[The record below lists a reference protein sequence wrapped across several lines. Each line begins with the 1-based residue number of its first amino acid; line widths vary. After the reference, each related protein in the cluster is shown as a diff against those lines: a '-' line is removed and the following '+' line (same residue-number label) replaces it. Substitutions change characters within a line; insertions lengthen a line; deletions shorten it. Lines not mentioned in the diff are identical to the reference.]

1 MTLLRKDKLE
11 SFKKE
16 LLARRQVLA
25 EDLRQATADFI
36 NDDEVF
42 SDAIDQA
49 SADADKSLAVQMKN
63 RDRDVLW
70 GIDEAL
76 RRIDTGIFGQC
87 EGCEEDITEARMRA
101 NPSTTLC
108 IDCKAELESEQTRF
122 PGRAS

>member
-16 LLARRQVLA
+16 LLARREALA
-25 EDLRQATADFI
+25 SELRQATADFI
-36 NDDEVF
+36 NDDETYTD
-42 SDAIDQA
+42 SIDQA

-63 RDRDVLW
+63 RGRDSLVELN
-70 GIDEAL
+70 EAI
-76 RRIDTGIFGQC
+76 RRIDAGSFGECQEC
-87 EGCEEDITEARMRA
+87 GEDITEARMRA

-108 IDCKAELESEQTRF
+108 IDCKSELESEQTRF